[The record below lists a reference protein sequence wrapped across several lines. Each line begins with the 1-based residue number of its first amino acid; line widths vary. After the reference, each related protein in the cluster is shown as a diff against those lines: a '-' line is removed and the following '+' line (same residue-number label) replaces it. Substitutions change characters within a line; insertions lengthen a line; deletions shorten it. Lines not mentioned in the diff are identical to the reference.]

1 MNRAFKIGG
10 GALLIGATA
19 YVVLPQLN
27 KGDVF
32 IPGDQPVNS
41 DQVRQ
46 KLQSDG
52 WSNVEIARKGRY
64 IVAVGS
70 RNGEQDKIQVDART
84 GRLRVLD
91 DDDYGDDVD
100 DDDD

>member
-32 IPGDQPVNS
+32 IPGDQPVNRAS
-41 DQVRQ
+41 PAEAAIGRLVGR
-46 KLQSDG
+46 G
-52 WSNVEIARKGRY
+52 GAAKGTLHRR
-64 IVAVGS
+64 G
-70 RNGEQDKIQVDART
+70 RLEERRT
-84 GRLRVLD
+84 GQVPGRRPNRSPSHL
-91 DDDYGDDVD
+91 G
-100 DDDD
+100 